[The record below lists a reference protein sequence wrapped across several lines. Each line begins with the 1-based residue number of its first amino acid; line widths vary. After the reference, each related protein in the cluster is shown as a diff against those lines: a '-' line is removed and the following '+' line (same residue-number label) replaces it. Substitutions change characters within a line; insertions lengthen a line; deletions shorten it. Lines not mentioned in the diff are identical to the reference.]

1 MQETIQNFDIQSFID
16 YVSPWLPKIAIALI
30 IFVVGRWAARLV
42 TKGISAAMTRAGQDI
57 TLVQF
62 LGRLIYTTLL
72 FAVVIA
78 ALDQLGVQT
87 TSLLAVLGAAG
98 LAVGLALQ
106 GSLSNF
112 ASGVMLIIFRPFT
125 VGNFVEAAG
134 VSGVVEEVGVF
145 ATKLVTVDNRLIIIP
160 NSQISGG
167 VIINY
172 SAKDTRR
179 VDLSVGVGYSDDLQK
194 VRNII
199 LQVLQADDRVL
210 KDPEPTVLI
219 TGLGESS
226 VDFAIRPWCASSD
239 YWGLYDDLYE
249 GIKVALEAGGCSIP
263 FPQREIH
270 MVPGAA

>member
-1 MQETIQNFDIQSFID
+1 MPESVQNFDLQSLID
-16 YVSPWLPKIAIALI
+16 YISPWLPKIAIALI
-30 IFVVGRWAARLV
+30 VFIIGRWLARAI
-42 TKGISAAMTRAGQDI
+42 TRAIEAGMTRAGQDV
-57 TLVQF
+57 TLVKF
-62 LGRLIYTTLL
+62 LGRLIYTTLF
-72 FAVVIA
+72 FAVIIA

-112 ASGVMLIIFRPFT
+112 ASGVMLIIFRPFK
-125 VGNFVEAAG
+125 VGDFIEAAG
-134 VSGVVEEVGVF
+134 VSGSVEEVGVF
-145 ATKLVTVDNRLIIIP
+145 ATKMVTTDNRLIILP
-160 NSQISGG
+160 NSQVGGG
-167 VIINY
+167 VVINY

-179 VDLSVGVGYSDDLQK
+179 VDLAVGVSYDDDLQK

-199 LQVLQADDRVL
+199 MKALVDDARVL
-210 KDPEPTVLI
+210 KDPAPTVLI

-249 GIKVALEAGGCSIP
+249 NIKVALEAGGCSIP
-263 FPQREIH
+263 FPQREVH
-270 MVPGAA
+270 TNSGAD